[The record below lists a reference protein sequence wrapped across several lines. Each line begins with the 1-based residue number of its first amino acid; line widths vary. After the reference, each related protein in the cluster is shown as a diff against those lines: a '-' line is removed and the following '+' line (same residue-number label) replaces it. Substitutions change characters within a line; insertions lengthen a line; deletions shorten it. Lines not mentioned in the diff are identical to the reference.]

1 MKSDKL
7 RELVHED
14 IRSETTSLSE
24 LARSIQLSPTYISL
38 WLRKKC
44 TWDVTKLER
53 RLRQHYSAKRLSVRD
68 QLRMDRIVE
77 LLNDADDKH
86 ALIEALAAAVK

>member
-7 RELVHED
+7 RELVDED
-14 IRSETTSLSE
+14 IQSGNTTLSE
-24 LARSIQLSPTYISL
+24 LARSVGRSPTYISL
-38 WLRKKC
+38 WLRNKAP
-44 TWDVTKLER
+44 WNVAKLER
-53 RLRQHYSAKRLSVRD
+53 LLGQHYSAKSLSVRD